1 MIYGQR
7 LMIMEY
13 ILEKISIYIIP
24 PFLSIILGWSLAAVS
39 LAKGK
44 LRTENSLFSLVCI
57 WWTLMPMVFLSH
69 HIFKG
74 NIELIM
80 TIERTFHFFY
90 VFMPAILLL
99 YLQKSFNLNKKY
111 LVAASFVLSFC
122 ISLFVPTKYYISG
135 LYTYSWGYSAKG
147 EIVFVI
153 FGAGAFAQL
162 LYVIWFFIGKV
173 KTVQNYTERLKLK
186 YILLSFIAAA
196 FMMIFNVPAING
208 IDFYAYGNFMFIPLS
223 LIAYGVLRYRL
234 MEIKTVL
241 HITLIWG
248 IISSLILI
256 PNVLIF
262 VFIKPH
268 VIEMNNISL
277 FLFLVAWFI
286 INYFYFKRIKPI
298 IDRTF
303 NKEKFNLINSEI
315 GFADNISFLK
325 TLDQLIELFTSAL
338 MVNLH
343 FKDISFY
350 FSAEEGLTLKDQA
363 GRTFEI
369 DPELYEWFT
378 NDDHFIEIDMMRTN
392 PYYSPVFDKMLTLF
406 NQFDCSY
413 IIPLVRNNEL
423 VAVAFSGERVNLSN
437 INRDEA
443 RFLESVKRSMAISIN
458 NSILYQKLSD
468 LKDKLEDK
476 VAIRTEELLKAMEGV
491 EFANKNLT
499 AANEELNETRKMA
512 EIDMKMAVH
521 VQKSIFP
528 KIPDNLS
535 GWDIAASFMPM
546 SMVSG
551 DLYDFYIED
560 NQLKGMILLDVSGHG
575 IASGLIT
582 MIAKSVFYRN
592 FFMHRDL
599 KLGQVVE
606 NANRELI
613 GEIGNTDKYVTGVI
627 LRFEDDCIEYVNAG
641 HPDIMFKKRDS
652 KNVRVINPEDKNFKG
667 SILGI
672 TDMNFPYK
680 SLKLK
685 TDSDDVIALFSDGIL
700 EASGADNSRFGIQR
714 IAQAMTS
721 SEEEN
726 ADGILSRIMDDFLKF
741 TGTPKLTD
749 DLTVI
754 ILKRR

>member
-1 MIYGQR
+1 
-7 LMIMEY
+7 MEN
-13 ILEKISIYIIP
+13 ILDKISIYVVP
-24 PFLSIILGWSLAAVS
+24 PLLSIIFGWTLASISL
-39 LAKGK
+39 LKGK
-44 LRTENSLFSLVCI
+44 FRTENILFSLVCI
-57 WWTLMPMVFLSH
+57 WWTLMPLVFLSH

-74 NIELIM
+74 NIGLIM
-80 TIERTFHFFY
+80 TIERTFHFLY
-90 VFMPAILLL
+90 VYMPAILLL
-99 YLQKSFNLNKKY
+99 YLHKSFNLDKRY

-122 ISLFVPTKYYISG
+122 ISLFVPTEYYISG
-135 LYTYSWGYSAKG
+135 LHTYNWGYSAKG
-147 EIVFVI
+147 ETVFI
-153 FGAGAFAQL
+153 LFGTTAFIQL

-173 KTVQNYTERLKLK
+173 RTVQNNTERLKLK

-196 FMMIFNVPAING
+196 FLMIFNVPAING
-208 IDFYAYGNFMFIPLS
+208 IDFYAYGNFMFIPLV

-234 MEIKTVL
+234 MDIKTVL

-256 PNVLIF
+256 PNILIF

-268 VIEMNNISL
+268 IIEMNNISL

-286 INYFYFKRIKPI
+286 INYFYFKRIKPV

-303 NKEKFNLINSEI
+303 NKEKFNLISAEI
-315 GFADNISFLK
+315 IFADSISLLK
-325 TLDQLIELFTSAL
+325 TLDQLIKLFTSTL
-338 MVNLH
+338 ISNLH
-343 FKDISFY
+343 FKNIF
-350 FSAEEGLTLKDQA
+350 FFIRAEEGLTLKDQS
-363 GRTFEI
+363 GRIFEI
-369 DPELYEWFT
+369 DPDLYEWFI
-378 NDDHFIEIDMMRTN
+378 NDDHYIEIDMMKTN
-392 PYYSPVFDKMLTLF
+392 PYYSPVFDKILSLF

-413 IIPLVRNNEL
+413 IIPLVRNSDL
-423 VAVAFSGERVNLSN
+423 VAVAFSDERVNLSN
-437 INRDEA
+437 LNRDEA
-443 RFLESVKRSMAISIN
+443 RFLESVKRAMAISIN

-491 EFANKNLT
+491 EFANKELK
-499 AANEELNETRKMA
+499 AANDELNETRRMA
-512 EIDMKMAVH
+512 EIDMKMAVN
-521 VQKSIFP
+521 VQKSIFQ
-528 KIPDNLS
+528 KIPENLS

-606 NANRELI
+606 HANRELI

-641 HPDIMFKKRDS
+641 HPDIMFKKRES
-652 KNVRVINPEDKNFKG
+652 RNVRVINPEDKKFKG

-672 TDMNFPYK
+672 TEMDFSYK

-685 TDSDDVIALFSDGIL
+685 TESGDFIALFSDGIL
-700 EASGADNSRFGIQR
+700 EASDTDNNRFGIQG
-714 IAQAMTS
+714 IAKAMVS
-721 SEEEN
+721 CEDEN
-726 ADGILSRIMDDFLKF
+726 AEGILNRIMGDFIKF

>member
-1 MIYGQR
+1 
-7 LMIMEY
+7 MEN
-13 ILEKISIYIIP
+13 ILAKISIYIVP
-24 PFLSIILGWSLAAVS
+24 PLLSIISGWSLAAVS
-39 LAKGK
+39 LVKGK
-44 LRTENSLFSLVCI
+44 LRTENVLFSLVCI

-74 NIELIM
+74 DIELIM
-80 TIERTFHFFY
+80 TVERTFHFFY
-90 VFMPAILLL
+90 VYMPAILLL
-99 YLQKSFNLNKKY
+99 YLQKSFDLNKKY
-111 LVAASFVLSFC
+111 LVASSFVLSFF
-122 ISLFVPTKYYISG
+122 ISLFVPTKYYISE
-135 LYTYSWGYSAKG
+135 LYTYNWGYSAKG

-196 FMMIFNVPAING
+196 FLMIFNVPAING
-208 IDFYAYGNFMFIPLS
+208 IDFYAYGNFMFIPLT

-234 MEIKTVL
+234 MDIKTVL

-256 PNVLIF
+256 PNILIF

-268 VIEMNNISL
+268 IIEMNNITF

-286 INYFYFKRIKPI
+286 INYFYFKRIKPV

-303 NKEKFNLINSEI
+303 NKEKFNLINAEI
-315 GFADNISFLK
+315 DFADSISLLK
-325 TLDQLIELFTSAL
+325 TLDQLIELFTTTL
-338 MVNLH
+338 RVNLH
-343 FKDISFY
+343 FKNISF
-350 FSAEEGLTLKDQA
+350 FITVGEGPTLKDQSD
-363 GRTFEI
+363 RILEI
-369 DPELYEWFT
+369 DPELHEWFV
-378 NDDHFIEIDMMRTN
+378 NDDHYIEVDMMKTN
-392 PYYSPVFDKMLTLF
+392 PYYSQVFDKMLILF

-413 IIPLVRNNEL
+413 IIPLVKNNEL

-437 INRDEA
+437 LNRDEN
-443 RFLESVKRSMAISIN
+443 RFIESVKRSMAISIN

-476 VAIRTEELLKAMEGV
+476 VASRTEELLKAMEGV
-491 EFANKNLT
+491 ESANKELK
-499 AANEELNETRKMA
+499 AANEELNETRRMA
-512 EIDMKMAVH
+512 EIDMKMAVN
-521 VQKSIFP
+521 VQKSIFQ
-528 KIPDNLS
+528 KIPDNLP

-560 NQLKGMILLDVSGHG
+560 DQLKGMILLDVSGHG

-592 FFMHRDL
+592 FFKHRNL

-606 NANRELI
+606 HANRELI

-641 HPDIMFKKRDS
+641 HPDIMFKKRES
-652 KNVRVINPEDKNFKG
+652 RTVRVINPEDKKFKG

-672 TDMNFPYK
+672 TEMDFPYK

-685 TDSDDVIALFSDGIL
+685 TDSGDVIALFSDGIL
-700 EASGADNSRFGIQR
+700 EASGTDSSRFGIQG
-714 IAQAMTS
+714 ISKAMIS
-721 SEEEN
+721 CEEEN
-726 ADGILSRIMDDFLKF
+726 ARGILSSIMNDFLKF

-754 ILKRR
+754 VLKRR